1 MIAWIKNLF
10 SLSQIYRIGLILL
23 GVLTMLLTIFGY
35 GRKTATDS
43 LKRKTAE
50 GERDA
55 AKKAREIEKDVR
67 DTPRDPLLRE
77 LRKYDRK

>member
-1 MIAWIKNLF
+1 MKWTSWF
-10 SLSQIYRIGLILL
+10 SLSQITKIGIMLL
-23 GVLTMLLTIFGY
+23 GVLTAIITIFGY

-55 AKKAREIEKDVR
+55 ATNARKTEREVN